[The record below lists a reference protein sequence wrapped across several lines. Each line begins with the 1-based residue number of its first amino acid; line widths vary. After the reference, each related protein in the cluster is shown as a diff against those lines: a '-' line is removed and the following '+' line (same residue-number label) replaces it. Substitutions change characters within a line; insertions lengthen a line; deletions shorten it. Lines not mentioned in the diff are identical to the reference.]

1 MESVYRY
8 ISDFD
13 CIKIDKYWNFADEKE
28 DKVHQIHSYPAKF
41 PAFITTK
48 AIDYAE
54 NKKIHIETI
63 GDIFCGCG
71 TVAYES
77 LKQGYNF
84 LGYDINPV
92 AALIARVK
100 SNKLDSLILKD
111 YYEKIIKLSNE
122 NLRSGIKEDFNS
134 RIIYWFETKR
144 IKELE
149 AILLAINSVCNLE
162 NEYKDFFLC
171 AFSNILKPTSRWLTK
186 SIKPTIDS
194 HKITKS
200 AFYNFEKQFNK
211 MYIANTESNIQEK
224 GNADIR
230 ITDSLEIEGSNKVDL
245 LVTSPPYVTSYEYA
259 DLHQLSLIWL
269 RFGDDY
275 REFRKGTIG
284 SIYKKS
290 IDKESNLNSIG
301 NDIVEKLMKNGNS
314 KSRIKAIKKYY
325 SDMEKITDKT
335 YKLLNENGMAIFVI
349 GNTEYKNVKI
359 RNAEHLA
366 LAMIES
372 GFCEIEVTKRKIS
385 NKILTPYRDNQGK
398 FSKDKNGR
406 KIYSEEFIIVG
417 RKL

>member
-134 RIIYWFETKR
+134 RIIYWFETK
-144 IKELE
+144 E
-149 AILLAINSVCNLE
+149 
-162 NEYKDFFLC
+162 
-171 AFSNILKPTSRWLTK
+171 
-186 SIKPTIDS
+186 
-194 HKITKS
+194 
-200 AFYNFEKQFNK
+200 
-211 MYIANTESNIQEK
+211 
-224 GNADIR
+224 
-230 ITDSLEIEGSNKVDL
+230 
-245 LVTSPPYVTSYEYA
+245 
-259 DLHQLSLIWL
+259 
-269 RFGDDY
+269 
-275 REFRKGTIG
+275 
-284 SIYKKS
+284 
-290 IDKESNLNSIG
+290 
-301 NDIVEKLMKNGNS
+301 
-314 KSRIKAIKKYY
+314 
-325 SDMEKITDKT
+325 
-335 YKLLNENGMAIFVI
+335 
-349 GNTEYKNVKI
+349 
-359 RNAEHLA
+359 
-366 LAMIES
+366 
-372 GFCEIEVTKRKIS
+372 
-385 NKILTPYRDNQGK
+385 
-398 FSKDKNGR
+398 
-406 KIYSEEFIIVG
+406 
-417 RKL
+417 